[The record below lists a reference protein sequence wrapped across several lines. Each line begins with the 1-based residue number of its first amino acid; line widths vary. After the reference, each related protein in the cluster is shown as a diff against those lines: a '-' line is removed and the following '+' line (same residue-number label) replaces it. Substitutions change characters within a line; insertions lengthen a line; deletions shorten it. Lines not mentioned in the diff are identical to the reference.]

1 MSTFNGKILEI
12 PEISVDCF
20 ENANNLDSLVYF
32 LSHCHT
38 DHMRGLSDWRFQN
51 SLLERPDVYLYA
63 TPISVRILNHR
74 YPQLE
79 AKLIEI
85 ATSNSTLIKIPYKNT
100 HLTVTALP
108 AGHCPGSVMFLFET
122 ASKNILYTGDYR
134 VSASDLRK
142 YNAFYSMGEVKRIDK
157 MYLDTTFFNRS
168 YFKLPPRSDSIS
180 KICTVIDKWIKQ
192 SPAHIINIKPSATYG
207 SEFLFMEISK
217 IVGMPIHVNSKT
229 YNLYKR
235 IPEMDETVTLSA
247 TTQLHANC
255 GSEFKEICKKDKA
268 LIRTI
273 IPSTLY
279 WKNRNTDSDCIE
291 IGETGCYRVCYSCHA
306 SLEEIEEFL
315 SFLKPVEVEPCV
327 VPSSPREKE
336 EMFDLL
342 EKVMSTYQSRRLEEE
357 EESKLFKQVENAPNT
372 PEKSEC
378 EWDDVLGSPVN
389 NFKRKRLW
397 LQDDDGDE

>member
-1 MSTFNGKILEI
+1 MSTFNGTIVEI

-20 ENANNLDSLVYF
+20 ENGNNLNSLVYF

-38 DHMRGLSDWRFQN
+38 DHMRGLSNWNFQK
-51 SLLERPDVYLYA
+51 SLLERPNVYLYA
-63 TPISVRILNHR
+63 TPISVRILNHL

-85 ATSNSTLIKIPYKNT
+85 ATSDSTLIKIPYKNT
-100 HLTVTALP
+100 QLTVTALP

-142 YNAFYSMGEVKRIDK
+142 YKAFYSMGEVKRIDK
-157 MYLDTTFFNRS
+157 MYLDTTFFKPS
-168 YFKLPPRSDSIS
+168 YYKLPPRSDSIS
-180 KICTVIDKWIKQ
+180 KICTVIDQWIKQ
-192 SPAHIINIKPSATYG
+192 SPAHIINITPSATYG

-217 IVGMPIHVNSKT
+217 IVGMPIHVNSTT

-235 IPEMDETVTLSA
+235 MPEMDEAVTLSA

-255 GSEFKEICKKDKA
+255 GRKFKEICKEDRA

-273 IPSTLY
+273 VPSTLY
-279 WKNRNTDSDCIE
+279 WEGKNMDSDCME
-291 IGETGCYRVCYSCHA
+291 IGKDGRYRVCYSCHA

-327 VPSSPREKE
+327 VPSFLREKE
-336 EMFDLL
+336 EMFELL
-342 EKVMSTYQSRRLEEE
+342 EKVMSTYQTSSLMED
-357 EESKLFKQVENAPNT
+357 EESKLFKQVESAPST
-372 PEKSEC
+372 PEKTEC

-397 LQDDDGDE
+397 LQDDDG